1 MAAALFIMLREG
13 FEGALV
19 VAVVLLYLKRSGR
32 ADARRQV
39 WWGVALA
46 VVVSAVVG
54 VAVHQTVGGLE
65 GAARAR
71 AFAAI
76 SLVAAGLL
84 TWMIFW
90 MRTHGRQL
98 QVELETRTAGA
109 LDGGGGF
116 RGGLVAVAF
125 VAVLREG
132 IEAALFLVAA
142 AIDSS
147 GAQVLAG
154 AAIGTALALA
164 LAVAVYAAGKNLPVR
179 TFFTV
184 TGIVLIVFA
193 AGLVSRAVLF
203 LQGAGD
209 VGSFNL
215 NGVYD
220 VRSITWLTQSSEVGK
235 FLAAL
240 VGWDPRPSIEQV
252 VVWFGYLIPVTVLFL
267 RGPGSRRPGQRPA
280 AAEASEVRPVQA

>member
-1 MAAALFIMLREG
+1 M
-13 FEGALV
+13 
-19 VAVVLLYLKRSGR
+19 
-32 ADARRQV
+32 
-39 WWGVALA
+39 
-46 VVVSAVVG
+46 
-54 VAVHQTVGGLE
+54 
-65 GAARAR
+65 
-71 AFAAI
+71 
-76 SLVAAGLL
+76 
-84 TWMIFW
+84 
-90 MRTHGRQL
+90 
-98 QVELETRTAGA
+98 
-109 LDGGGGF
+109 
-116 RGGLVAVAF
+116 
-125 VAVLREG
+125 
-132 IEAALFLVAA
+132 
-142 AIDSS
+142 
-147 GAQVLAG
+147 
-154 AAIGTALALA
+154 A

-267 RGPGSRRPGQRPA
+267 QGPGSRRPGQRRA